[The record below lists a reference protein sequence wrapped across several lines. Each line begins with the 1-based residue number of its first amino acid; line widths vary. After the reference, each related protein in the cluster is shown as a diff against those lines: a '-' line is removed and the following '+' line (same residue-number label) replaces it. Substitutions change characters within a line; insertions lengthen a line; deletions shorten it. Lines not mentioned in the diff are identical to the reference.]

1 MRAALLISLCTVL
14 TSLMMVWSWAETTS
28 GGVVNLALLS
38 LLLLLLLSLLLSLLL
53 PLLLLLRR
61 HSSLVLSS
69 PIEGLG
75 SPE

>member
-14 TSLMMVWSWAETTS
+14 KSLMMVWSWAETTS

-38 LLLLLLLSLLLSLLL
+38 LLLLLLLSLLL
-53 PLLLLLRR
+53 PLLLLLRP

-69 PIEGLG
+69 LIEGLG